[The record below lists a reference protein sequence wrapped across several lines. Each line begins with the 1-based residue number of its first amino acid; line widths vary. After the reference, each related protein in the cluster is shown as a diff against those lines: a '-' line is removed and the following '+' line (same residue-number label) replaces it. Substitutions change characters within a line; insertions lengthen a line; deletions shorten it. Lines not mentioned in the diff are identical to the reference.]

1 MCLIL
6 SLANYLKWSF
16 QNLTDEFIFIFKFIY
31 CFEFIFT
38 KLIVIF
44 TFKSISSFW
53 KKLTSRPDKF
63 KTSFIGVWW

>member
-1 MCLIL
+1 MNLYLYLNLYMAL
-6 SLANYLKWSF
+6 SLYS
-16 QNLTDEFIFIFKFIY
+16 QS
-31 CFEFIFT
+31 